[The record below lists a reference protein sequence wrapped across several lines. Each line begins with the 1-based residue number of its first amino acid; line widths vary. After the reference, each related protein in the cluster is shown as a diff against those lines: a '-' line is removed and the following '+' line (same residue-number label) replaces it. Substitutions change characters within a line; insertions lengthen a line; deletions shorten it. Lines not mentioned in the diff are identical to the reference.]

1 MISTLQALKSTLH
14 VAIIM
19 DGNGRWAE
27 SRGHARAV
35 GHRAGGQAV
44 QRTIEAA
51 FDQGVRTLTLYA
63 FSSDNWKR
71 PQSETE
77 TLMMLFGRYLR
88 EQTARCVEAGVS
100 MRVVGRR
107 DRLDPSLIRQI
118 EAAEEATKTC
128 RELRLRLAIDYSAR
142 ESLLEAARRFRSSLG
157 DHETFERNIE
167 SAVHDDERTP
177 DVDLLIRTGGEKR
190 FSDLFGWDCAYA
202 EVIFSDTMWPD
213 FGAVELHDA
222 IAEFHR
228 RERRFGTVVPSP
240 ALIGPATLDPA
251 AADARSSSARPLS
264 LGRSWGRSRDFAS
277 GSSPLPQPD
286 RR

>member
-1 MISTLQALKSTLH
+1 MTSTLQALKSTLH

-77 TLMMLFGRYLR
+77 T
-88 EQTARCVEAGVS
+88 
-100 MRVVGRR
+100 
-107 DRLDPSLIRQI
+107 
-118 EAAEEATKTC
+118 
-128 RELRLRLAIDYSAR
+128 
-142 ESLLEAARRFRSSLG
+142 
-157 DHETFERNIE
+157 FERNIE

-177 DVDLLIRTGGEKR
+177 DVDLSIRTGGEKR